1 MGGGDYHGGVC
12 RTAPYCGTCL
22 QLALRGLLILKL
34 IDTRDEYTISRV
46 SAGNESSFS
55 LYTYR
60 IQENLSSCLEIFSI
74 VPSKRTQIFPLPI
87 HLPPL
92 RSNLSPFEFLPTTFT
107 RAIPKYA
114 SLVPNTAWEKTED
127 RPGRQ
132 EKRFFELRLTI
143 HEPCALH
150 TWHLCAIVISVSP
163 GRFLPY
169 PRCLRKHFR

>member
-1 MGGGDYHGGVC
+1 MDINAIKRNIKRIEWFSVQFGYKLNTHYSINKSIT
-12 RTAPYCGTCL
+12 RS
-22 QLALRGLLILKL
+22 IIKL

-114 SLVPNTAWEKTED
+114 SLVPNTAWEKQKTD
-127 RPGRQ
+127 PGGR
-132 EKRFFELRLTI
+132 KNVFF
-143 HEPCALH
+143 
-150 TWHLCAIVISVSP
+150 
-163 GRFLPY
+163 
-169 PRCLRKHFR
+169 

>member
-1 MGGGDYHGGVC
+1 MQSWCSMLGVVD
-12 RTAPYCGTCL
+12 A
-22 QLALRGLLILKL
+22 LLILKL

-60 IQENLSSCLEIFSI
+60 IQENLSSCQEVFSI

-132 EKRFFELRLTI
+132 EKRFFFELRLTI

>member
-1 MGGGDYHGGVC
+1 MKTSKSLSPPESWGGDYHGGVC
-12 RTAPYCGTCL
+12 RTTPYCGICL
-22 QLALRGLLILKL
+22 QLALRDLLILKL

-114 SLVPNTAWEKTED
+114 SLVPNTAWEKQKTD
-127 RPGRQ
+127 PGGR
-132 EKRFFELRLTI
+132 KNVFFS
-143 HEPCALH
+143 CD
-150 TWHLCAIVISVSP
+150 
-163 GRFLPY
+163 
-169 PRCLRKHFR
+169 